1 MNLEYFI
8 AKRVALSES
17 KSFARLII
25 RIAMVSVAISMA
37 VMIVTTS
44 MIAGFKKEI
53 SRKIFGFW
61 GHIHITD
68 PDIQRSLLE
77 AYPVSVDQTF
87 YPSLDTV
94 GRIDYPVTKYF
105 LGQEIGQVKRTK
117 GGIRHIQTFA
127 VKPGIIKAKSEIEGI
142 ILKGVGKDFDWEFI
156 RRYIQ
161 EGEALV
167 FSDTAMSS
175 DILISRQTAD
185 RLRVGVGDRFIVHF
199 VEKGEQLKRRFT
211 IKGIYKTGLDEYD
224 RKFALVD
231 IRQIQRLLGW
241 TDGEVAGF
249 EVFLDDIDDLAP
261 MADYIYY
268 DQLPAK
274 SNLYAETIREKFPEI
289 FEWLDLQNVNERVIL
304 ILMVIVAVINMVT
317 ALLILILERTNTIGT
332 LKALGHRNWGI
343 QKVFLYYAAYIILV
357 GLFWGNFIGI
367 GLCMLQDKWG
377 FIQLSEA
384 DYYLSVAPV
393 DINFWIILALNLG
406 ALMVIL
412 FALVA
417 PSFLVMRIS
426 PVKALRFK

>member
-77 AYPVSVDQTF
+77 AYPVRVDQDF

-94 GRIDYPVTKYF
+94 GRVDYVVSKTI
-105 LGQEIGQVKRTK
+105 LGREIQRVKRTK

-156 RRYIQ
+156 RNYIQ
-161 EGEALV
+161 EGEVLS
-167 FSDTAMSS
+167 FTDTAMSS

-211 IKGIYKTGLDEYD
+211 IKGIFKTGLDEYD

-249 EVFLDDIDDLAP
+249 EVFLDDIDDLTP

-367 GLCMLQDKWG
+367 GLCALQDKFG
-377 FIQLSEA
+377 FIRLSEA

-393 DINFWIILALNLG
+393 DINFWIILAMNLG
-406 ALMVIL
+406 ALIVIL